1 VNPGRENDTHV
12 EILAE
17 GLEQGMVEPGEIVLV
32 DGHHYL
38 AHDTP
43 IRLVEDV
50 VTEGGRP
57 GR

>member
-1 VNPGRENDTHV
+1 V
-12 EILAE
+12 EIVPGGE
-17 GLEQGMVEPGEIVLV
+17 GMVDPGETVLV

-43 IRLVEDV
+43 IRLVEDAQAA
-50 VTEGGRP
+50 GGRP